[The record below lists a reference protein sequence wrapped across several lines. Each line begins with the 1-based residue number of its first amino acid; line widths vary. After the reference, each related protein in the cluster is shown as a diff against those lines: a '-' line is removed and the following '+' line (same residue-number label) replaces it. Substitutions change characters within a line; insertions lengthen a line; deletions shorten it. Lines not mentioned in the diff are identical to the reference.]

1 MPTDDNTPKLTIGQR
16 KTLKAIIQNHPL
28 VRSDLAKDRE
38 ILLKECGV
46 AEIRGEMDCKAE
58 PSAFATRLVSEL
70 ENGIGRRGL
79 PLLPVFLAHF
89 VEQYGETVKDPEKRQ
104 ALIGMAGDQ
113 PREIEMSQNSGTSTP
128 STKDPQQLT
137 SAEDQKQDPKGDKRT
152 QFLIA
157 FIREAV
163 QAVPAVKW
171 AVGVGGIAAVVAL
184 ISTPVF
190 GLPPKLA
197 AVGVSV
203 MLVLMVLLV
212 IFAQAA
218 KFKKDLVAPA
228 KVFTWFCLFLFMAAS
243 SLLLTSAF
251 FDWPRPLSQL
261 LG

>member
-1 MPTDDNTPKLTIGQR
+1 MPDDETPKLTIGQR

-28 VRSDLAKDRE
+28 VRSDLARDRE

-70 ENGIGRRGL
+70 ENGIGRQGL

-104 ALIGMAGDQ
+104 ALIGMAGPQ
-113 PREIEMSQNSGTSTP
+113 PQEIEMSQNSGTSTP
-128 STKDPQQLT
+128 APGPKKDAQ
-137 SAEDQKQDPKGDKRT
+137 GDKRT
-152 QFLIA
+152 QFLMA

-197 AVGVSV
+197 AVGVTV

-251 FDWPRPLSQL
+251 FDLPRPLSQL